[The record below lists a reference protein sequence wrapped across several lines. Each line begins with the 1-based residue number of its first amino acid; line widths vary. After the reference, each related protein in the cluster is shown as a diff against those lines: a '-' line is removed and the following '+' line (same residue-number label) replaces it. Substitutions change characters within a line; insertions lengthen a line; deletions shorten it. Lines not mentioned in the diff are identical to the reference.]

1 MDKNIN
7 KEMPAWLNTFVNS
20 IVKLKKTAADD
31 EDFDD
36 EEIEDDEEEIED
48 DEPSSPMDM
57 RNDFSPEPSLDSF
70 DNQMDD
76 TPFNG
81 QQEENFNSEININDL
96 DTITW
101 QDNEYKVLFNENN
114 NTAKIINN
122 FGNVVTILENVSN
135 LNDVN
140 DELNAKEIVVNI
152 ANNENK
158 KMKKQSNFEDEIEDA
173 FKTLINDSCT
183 NCDCE
188 DCNCKNNESDEIE
201 DAFETLIN
209 DSCTNCDCEDC
220 NCKNNES
227 DEIEDDSKLNIDSLI
242 DSKIKRYID
251 ELANKIDEL
260 EKLIKDKKDT
270 KEELIVESEDPDEV
284 FARLAEED
292 DDSEIE
298 EADDL
303 DLDETIN
310 DEDNID
316 IDNTVD
322 NNLYDV
328 HPEKV
333 DMSSE
338 KYDYSNPLEIIG
350 KEKELFME
358 ENECPECLSRKE
370 FEIIDDD
377 DNEIKAICK
386 KCNTLYIISKVD
398 GTILKC

>member
-36 EEIEDDEEEIED
+36 DEEIED

-188 DCNCKNNESDEIE
+188 DCDCKNNESDEIE

-220 NCKNNES
+220 DCKNNKS

-292 DDSEIE
+292 DSEIE

-303 DLDETIN
+303 DIDETIN

-316 IDNTVD
+316 INNIID

>member
-31 EDFDD
+31 EDF
-36 EEIEDDEEEIED
+36 DDEEEIED

-114 NTAKIINN
+114 NTAKIINS

-140 DELNAKEIVVNI
+140 NELNAKEIVVNI

-242 DSKIKRYID
+242 DSKIKKYID

-284 FARLAEED
+284 FARLAEE

>member
-31 EDFDD
+31 EDFD
-36 EEIEDDEEEIED
+36 DDEEEIED

-76 TPFNG
+76 TSFNG

-188 DCNCKNNESDEIE
+188 DCDCKNNESDEIE

-220 NCKNNES
+220 NCKNDES
-227 DEIEDDSKLNIDSLI
+227 DEIEDDSKLNIDALI
-242 DSKIKRYID
+242 DSKIKKYID

-350 KEKELFME
+350 KEKELFIE

>member
-36 EEIEDDEEEIED
+36 EEIED

-188 DCNCKNNESDEIE
+188 DCDCKNNESDEIE

-220 NCKNNES
+220 DCKNNES

-242 DSKIKRYID
+242 DSKIKKYID

-284 FARLAEED
+284 FARLAEE

>member
-36 EEIEDDEEEIED
+36 EEEIED

-57 RNDFSPEPSLDSF
+57 RNDFSPEPSSDSF

-76 TPFNG
+76 TLFNG

-183 NCDCE
+183 NCECE
-188 DCNCKNNESDEIE
+188 DCDCKNNESDEIE
-201 DAFETLIN
+201 DNL
-209 DSCTNCDCEDC
+209 
-220 NCKNNES
+220 
-227 DEIEDDSKLNIDSLI
+227 KLNIDSLI
-242 DSKIKRYID
+242 DSKIKKYID

-260 EKLIKDKKDT
+260 EK
-270 KEELIVESEDPDEV
+270 
-284 FARLAEED
+284 
-292 DDSEIE
+292 
-298 EADDL
+298 
-303 DLDETIN
+303 
-310 DEDNID
+310 
-316 IDNTVD
+316 
-322 NNLYDV
+322 Y
-328 HPEKV
+328 
-333 DMSSE
+333 
-338 KYDYSNPLEIIG
+338 Y
-350 KEKELFME
+350 
-358 ENECPECLSRKE
+358 C
-370 FEIIDDD
+370 
-377 DNEIKAICK
+377 
-386 KCNTLYIISKVD
+386 SKR
-398 GTILKC
+398 I

>member
-31 EDFDD
+31 EDF
-36 EEIEDDEEEIED
+36 DDEEEIED

-188 DCNCKNNESDEIE
+188 DCDCKNNESDEIE

-220 NCKNNES
+220 DCKNNES

-242 DSKIKRYID
+242 DSKIKKYID

-292 DDSEIE
+292 DSEIE

-303 DLDETIN
+303 DLDETID

>member
-36 EEIEDDEEEIED
+36 DEEEIED

-57 RNDFSPEPSLDSF
+57 RNDFSPEPSSDSF

-76 TPFNG
+76 TLSNG

-122 FGNVVTILENVSN
+122 FGNVVTVLENVSN

-140 DELNAKEIVVNI
+140 NELNAKEIVVNI

-183 NCDCE
+183 NCDSEDCDCDCE
-188 DCNCKNNESDEIE
+188 DCDCKNNESDEIE
-201 DAFETLIN
+201 I
-209 DSCTNCDCEDC
+209 
-220 NCKNNES
+220 
-227 DEIEDDSKLNIDSLI
+227 EIEDDSKLNIDSLI
-242 DSKIKRYID
+242 DSKIKKYID
-251 ELANKIDEL
+251 ELTNKIDEL

>member
-36 EEIEDDEEEIED
+36 EEEIED

-57 RNDFSPEPSLDSF
+57 RNDFSPEPSSDSF

-101 QDNEYKVLFNENN
+101 QDNEYKVLFNENDS
-114 NTAKIINN
+114 TAKIINN
-122 FGNVVTILENVSN
+122 FGNVVTVLESVSN

-140 DELNAKEIVVNI
+140 DKLNAKEIVVNI

-188 DCNCKNNESDEIE
+188 DCDCKNNESDEIE

-220 NCKNNES
+220 DCKNNEP

-242 DSKIKRYID
+242 DSKIKKYID

-292 DDSEIE
+292 DSEIE

-316 IDNTVD
+316 INNTVD

>member
-31 EDFDD
+31 EDF
-36 EEIEDDEEEIED
+36 DDEEEIED

-188 DCNCKNNESDEIE
+188 DCDCKNNESDEIE

-242 DSKIKRYID
+242 DSKIKKYID

-292 DDSEIE
+292 DGEIE

-338 KYDYSNPLEIIG
+338 KCDYSNPLEIIG

>member
-36 EEIEDDEEEIED
+36 DEEIED

-188 DCNCKNNESDEIE
+188 DCEDCDCKNNESDEIE

-220 NCKNNES
+220 NCKNDES

-242 DSKIKRYID
+242 DSKIKKYID

-284 FARLAEED
+284 FARLAEE

>member
-36 EEIEDDEEEIED
+36 DEEIED

-188 DCNCKNNESDEIE
+188 DCEDCDCKNNESDEIE

-220 NCKNNES
+220 DCKNNES

-242 DSKIKRYID
+242 DSKIKKYID

-284 FARLAEED
+284 FARLAEE

>member
-36 EEIEDDEEEIED
+36 DEEEIED

-57 RNDFSPEPSLDSF
+57 RNDFSPEPSSDSF

-76 TPFNG
+76 TLSNG

-122 FGNVVTILENVSN
+122 FGNVVTVLENVSN

-140 DELNAKEIVVNI
+140 NELNAKEIVVNI

-173 FKTLINDSCT
+173 FKMLINDSCT
-183 NCDCE
+183 NCDSEDCDCDCE
-188 DCNCKNNESDEIE
+188 DCDCKNNESDEIE
-201 DAFETLIN
+201 I
-209 DSCTNCDCEDC
+209 
-220 NCKNNES
+220 
-227 DEIEDDSKLNIDSLI
+227 EIEDDSKLNIDSLI

>member
-36 EEIEDDEEEIED
+36 EEEIED

-57 RNDFSPEPSLDSF
+57 RNDFSPEPSSDSF

-76 TPFNG
+76 TLSNG

-122 FGNVVTILENVSN
+122 FGNVVTVLENVSN

-183 NCDCE
+183 NCDCDCE
-188 DCNCKNNESDEIE
+188 DCNCEDCEDCEDCDCKNNESDEIE
-201 DAFETLIN
+201 I
-209 DSCTNCDCEDC
+209 
-220 NCKNNES
+220 
-227 DEIEDDSKLNIDSLI
+227 EIEDDSKLNIDSLI
-242 DSKIKRYID
+242 DSKIKKYID
-251 ELANKIDEL
+251 ELTNKIDEL

>member
-36 EEIEDDEEEIED
+36 DEEEIED

-57 RNDFSPEPSLDSF
+57 RNDFSPEPSSDSF

-76 TPFNG
+76 TLSNG

-122 FGNVVTILENVSN
+122 FGNVVTVLENVSN

-140 DELNAKEIVVNI
+140 NELNAKEIVVNI

-183 NCDCE
+183 NCDCDCE
-188 DCNCKNNESDEIE
+188 DCNCEDCEDCEDCDCKNNESDEIE
-201 DAFETLIN
+201 I
-209 DSCTNCDCEDC
+209 
-220 NCKNNES
+220 
-227 DEIEDDSKLNIDSLI
+227 EIEDDSKLNIDSLI
-242 DSKIKRYID
+242 DSKIKKYID
-251 ELANKIDEL
+251 ELTNKIDEL

>member
-36 EEIEDDEEEIED
+36 DEEEIED

-57 RNDFSPEPSLDSF
+57 RNDFSPEPSSDSF

-76 TPFNG
+76 TLSNG

-140 DELNAKEIVVNI
+140 NELNAKEIVVNI

-188 DCNCKNNESDEIE
+188 DCDCGCEDCDCKNNESDEIE
-201 DAFETLIN
+201 I
-209 DSCTNCDCEDC
+209 
-220 NCKNNES
+220 
-227 DEIEDDSKLNIDSLI
+227 EIEDDSKLNIDSLI

-284 FARLAEED
+284 FARLAEE

-358 ENECPECLSRKE
+358 ENECPECLTRKE
-370 FEIIDDD
+370 FEIIDDND
-377 DNEIKAICK
+377 NDNEIKAICK
-386 KCNTLYIISKVD
+386 KCGTLYIISKVD

>member
-36 EEIEDDEEEIED
+36 EEIED

-173 FKTLINDSCT
+173 FKELINDSCT

-188 DCNCKNNESDEIE
+188 DCDCKNNESDEIE

-220 NCKNNES
+220 DCKNNES

-251 ELANKIDEL
+251 ELTNKIDEL

-284 FARLAEED
+284 FARLAEE

>member
-31 EDFDD
+31 EDFD
-36 EEIEDDEEEIED
+36 DDEEEIED

-76 TPFNG
+76 TLSNG

-114 NTAKIINN
+114 NTAKIINS

-140 DELNAKEIVVNI
+140 NELNAKEIVVNI

-183 NCDCE
+183 NCDCDCE
-188 DCNCKNNESDEIE
+188 DCEDCEDCDCKNNESDEIE
-201 DAFETLIN
+201 I
-209 DSCTNCDCEDC
+209 
-220 NCKNNES
+220 
-227 DEIEDDSKLNIDSLI
+227 EIEDDSKLNIDSLI
-242 DSKIKRYID
+242 DSKIKKYID

>member
-31 EDFDD
+31 EDF
-36 EEIEDDEEEIED
+36 DDEEEIED

-96 DTITW
+96 DTITS

-122 FGNVVTILENVSN
+122 FGNVVTVLENVSN

-140 DELNAKEIVVNI
+140 NELNAKEIVVNI

-188 DCNCKNNESDEIE
+188 DCDCEDCEDCDCENNESD
-201 DAFETLIN
+201 
-209 DSCTNCDCEDC
+209 
-220 NCKNNES
+220 K
-227 DEIEDDSKLNIDSLI
+227 IEDDSKLNIDSLI
-242 DSKIKRYID
+242 DSKIKKYID

>member
-122 FGNVVTILENVSN
+122 FGNVVTVLENVSN

-242 DSKIKRYID
+242 DSKIKKYID

-284 FARLAEED
+284 FARLAEE

>member
-36 EEIEDDEEEIED
+36 EEEIED

-76 TPFNG
+76 TSFNG

-122 FGNVVTILENVSN
+122 FGNVVTVLENVSN

-140 DELNAKEIVVNI
+140 NELNAKEIVVNI

-173 FKTLINDSCT
+173 FKELINDSCT
-183 NCDCE
+183 NCNCE
-188 DCNCKNNESDEIE
+188 DCDCKNNESDEIE

-220 NCKNNES
+220 DCKNNES

>member
-31 EDFDD
+31 EDF
-36 EEIEDDEEEIED
+36 DDEEEIED

-188 DCNCKNNESDEIE
+188 DCDCKNNESDEIG

-220 NCKNNES
+220 DCKNDES

-292 DDSEIE
+292 DSEIE
-298 EADDL
+298 EADDLDL

>member
-31 EDFDD
+31 EDF
-36 EEIEDDEEEIED
+36 DDEEEIED

-188 DCNCKNNESDEIE
+188 DCDCKNNESDEIE
-201 DAFETLIN
+201 DTFETLIN

-220 NCKNNES
+220 DCKNNES

-242 DSKIKRYID
+242 DSKIKKYID

-284 FARLAEED
+284 FARLAEE

>member
-31 EDFDD
+31 EDF
-36 EEIEDDEEEIED
+36 DDEEEIED

-188 DCNCKNNESDEIE
+188 DCDCKNNESDEIE

-242 DSKIKRYID
+242 DSKIKKYID

-292 DDSEIE
+292 DGEIE

>member
-36 EEIEDDEEEIED
+36 DEEIED

-188 DCNCKNNESDEIE
+188 DCDCKNNESDEIE

-242 DSKIKRYID
+242 DSKIKKYID

-292 DDSEIE
+292 DSEIE

-310 DEDNID
+310 DEDDID

>member
-36 EEIEDDEEEIED
+36 DEEIED

-188 DCNCKNNESDEIE
+188 DCDCKNNESDEIG

-220 NCKNNES
+220 DCKNNES

-242 DSKIKRYID
+242 DSKIKKYID

-284 FARLAEED
+284 FARLAEE

>member
-31 EDFDD
+31 EDFD
-36 EEIEDDEEEIED
+36 DDEEEIED

-76 TPFNG
+76 TSFNG

-140 DELNAKEIVVNI
+140 NELNAKEIVVNI

-183 NCDCE
+183 NCDSEDCDCNCE
-188 DCNCKNNESDEIE
+188 DCDCKNNESDEIE
-201 DAFETLIN
+201 I
-209 DSCTNCDCEDC
+209 
-220 NCKNNES
+220 
-227 DEIEDDSKLNIDSLI
+227 EIEDDSKLNIDSLI
-242 DSKIKRYID
+242 DSKIKKYID
-251 ELANKIDEL
+251 ELTNKIDEL

>member
-36 EEIEDDEEEIED
+36 DEEEIED

-57 RNDFSPEPSLDSF
+57 RNDFSPEPSSDSF
-70 DNQMDD
+70 NNQMDD
-76 TPFNG
+76 TLSNG

-140 DELNAKEIVVNI
+140 NELNAKEIVVNI

-173 FKTLINDSCT
+173 FKTLINDSCANCDCDC

-188 DCNCKNNESDEIE
+188 DCNCE
-201 DAFETLIN
+201 DCE
-209 DSCTNCDCEDC
+209 NCDCE
-220 NCKNNES
+220 NNES

-242 DSKIKRYID
+242 DSKIKKYID

>member
-36 EEIEDDEEEIED
+36 EEEIED

-76 TPFNG
+76 TSFNG

-220 NCKNNES
+220 DCKNNES

-242 DSKIKRYID
+242 DSKIKKYID

-284 FARLAEED
+284 FARLAEE

>member
-31 EDFDD
+31 EDF
-36 EEIEDDEEEIED
+36 DDEEEIED

-140 DELNAKEIVVNI
+140 NELNAKEIVVNI

-188 DCNCKNNESDEIE
+188 DCDCKNNESDEIE
-201 DAFETLIN
+201 DAFETPIN

-242 DSKIKRYID
+242 DSKIKKYID

-292 DDSEIE
+292 DGEIE

>member
-36 EEIEDDEEEIED
+36 EEEIED

-76 TPFNG
+76 TSFNG

-114 NTAKIINN
+114 NTAKIINS

-140 DELNAKEIVVNI
+140 NELNAKEIVVNI

-242 DSKIKRYID
+242 DSKIKKYID

-284 FARLAEED
+284 FARLAEE

>member
-36 EEIEDDEEEIED
+36 DEEIED

-158 KMKKQSNFEDEIEDA
+158 KMTKQSNFEDEIEDA

-188 DCNCKNNESDEIE
+188 DCDCKNNESDEIE

-284 FARLAEED
+284 FARLAEE

>member
-36 EEIEDDEEEIED
+36 EEEIED

-76 TPFNG
+76 TSFNG

-122 FGNVVTILENVSN
+122 FGNVVTVLENVSN

-188 DCNCKNNESDEIE
+188 DCDCKNNELDEIE

-242 DSKIKRYID
+242 DSKIKKYID

-292 DDSEIE
+292 DSEIE

-310 DEDNID
+310 NEDNID
-316 IDNTVD
+316 INNTVD
-322 NNLYDV
+322 NDLYDV

>member
-36 EEIEDDEEEIED
+36 DEEEIED

-57 RNDFSPEPSLDSF
+57 RNDFSPEPSLNSF

-114 NTAKIINN
+114 NTAKIINS
-122 FGNVVTILENVSN
+122 FGNVVTVLENVSN

-140 DELNAKEIVVNI
+140 NELNAKEIVVNI

-201 DAFETLIN
+201 D
-209 DSCTNCDCEDC
+209 
-220 NCKNNES
+220 
-227 DEIEDDSKLNIDSLI
+227 DSKLNIDSLI
-242 DSKIKRYID
+242 DSKIKKYID

-270 KEELIVESEDPDEV
+270 KEELIVESEDPDEI

>member
-36 EEIEDDEEEIED
+36 EEIED

-173 FKTLINDSCT
+173 FKELINDSCT

-188 DCNCKNNESDEIE
+188 DCDCKNNESDEIG

-220 NCKNNES
+220 DYKNDES

-242 DSKIKRYID
+242 DSKIKKYID

-284 FARLAEED
+284 FARLAEE

-398 GTILKC
+398 GTILEC

>member
-31 EDFDD
+31 EDF
-36 EEIEDDEEEIED
+36 DDEEEIED

-114 NTAKIINN
+114 NTAKIINS
-122 FGNVVTILENVSN
+122 FGNVVTVLENVSN

-140 DELNAKEIVVNI
+140 NELNAKEIVVNI

-188 DCNCKNNESDEIE
+188 DCDCKNNESDEIE

-242 DSKIKRYID
+242 DSKIKKYID

-292 DDSEIE
+292 NSEIE
-298 EADDL
+298 EADDLDL

>member
-36 EEIEDDEEEIED
+36 DEEIED

-81 QQEENFNSEININDL
+81 QQEENFNSEININYL

-188 DCNCKNNESDEIE
+188 DCEDCDCKNNESDEIE

-220 NCKNNES
+220 DCKNNES

-251 ELANKIDEL
+251 ELTNKIDEL

-292 DDSEIE
+292 DSEIE

-310 DEDNID
+310 DEDDID

>member
-36 EEIEDDEEEIED
+36 EEEIED

-76 TPFNG
+76 TSFNG

-183 NCDCE
+183 NCDCDCE
-188 DCNCKNNESDEIE
+188 DCNCEDCEDCEDCDCENNESDEIE
-201 DAFETLIN
+201 DN
-209 DSCTNCDCEDC
+209 
-220 NCKNNES
+220 
-227 DEIEDDSKLNIDSLI
+227 SKLNIDSLI
-242 DSKIKRYID
+242 DSKIKKYID

-292 DDSEIE
+292 DSEIE

-316 IDNTVD
+316 INNTID

>member
-31 EDFDD
+31 EDF
-36 EEIEDDEEEIED
+36 DDEEEIED

-114 NTAKIINN
+114 NTAKIINS

-140 DELNAKEIVVNI
+140 NELNAKEIVVNI

-220 NCKNNES
+220 DCKNNES

-292 DDSEIE
+292 DSEIE

-303 DLDETIN
+303 DLNETIN

>member
-31 EDFDD
+31 EDF
-36 EEIEDDEEEIED
+36 DDEEEIED

-188 DCNCKNNESDEIE
+188 DCDCKNNESDEIE

-220 NCKNNES
+220 DCKNNES

-242 DSKIKRYID
+242 DSKIKKYID

-284 FARLAEED
+284 FARLAEE

>member
-36 EEIEDDEEEIED
+36 EEEIED

-57 RNDFSPEPSLDSF
+57 RNDFSPEPSSDSF

-76 TPFNG
+76 TLSNG

-122 FGNVVTILENVSN
+122 FGNVVTVLENVSN

-140 DELNAKEIVVNI
+140 NELNAKEIVVNI

-188 DCNCKNNESDEIE
+188 DCDCKNNESDEIE

-209 DSCTNCDCEDC
+209 DSCINCDCEDC
-220 NCKNNES
+220 DCKNNES

-242 DSKIKRYID
+242 DSKIKKYID

-292 DDSEIE
+292 DSEIE

-316 IDNTVD
+316 INNTVD